1 MEKKKNLYT
10 MFTKWSVSY
19 IVLSVVAIGTI
30 FYCSMRYTKAMKKE
44 LEYTNAVQMEMI
56 QIQMDRTVAN
66 FRSFANRASMNTTV
80 KELRNASA
88 YADVNSYDLYKLVK
102 NLGKEMLFDTDTHDC
117 YLYFPV
123 MDGLMSGRYYN
134 NSRDFFDIS
143 MSGSDFSYEDFFT
156 IISGE
161 YRTSQI
167 FPLRTVD
174 GEEKT
179 LLLKPLDATSRQT
192 PPVYAIMIID
202 LNEMMKSS
210 SWSGQGRESMGIID
224 QTNHR
229 MSTTASLSEK
239 DQNSL
244 LEMME
249 TENLPEKG
257 TFTGRT
263 LAKGTVVSFL
273 PSKYENWDYAVITGE
288 QANITEITELQRLV
302 VMLVLGYLAV
312 SGCAIGYA
320 GVKHY
325 RPLRKMVDILEQE
338 GGNQKE
344 LSSDAYDYISNS
356 VEKLLDQNKTNNSV
370 IMRQKNAISK
380 SVFHRLLT
388 EKHAY
393 ESLGDELL
401 NQCGIPIGDSWSYVL
416 SYRMKKRV
424 ENLPEDMKVDS
435 QEVSWFILKNVTEE
449 NLSSKGFQNICYKE
463 NEGEQIFLI
472 WSEIDDA
479 ETVREAIRE
488 VLEISRTFIADHFKY
503 PYHAAL
509 SEIHEGA
516 AEIWQAYQEVE
527 MVFQYQKK
535 ENGTDVI
542 SYGQIN
548 LLSKD
553 TLLRYPIDVEKRL
566 THSIM
571 EAKTEEACAEIE
583 MLLQEN
589 RVNCLAPEA
598 MQYLVSNIISSII
611 RSAGKMVKE
620 TSMSS
625 RQKSLMETCRQND
638 REQMEKELKNLV
650 IAVCQEVEAYNQREK
665 EEEKDQLYQ
674 VIRRYVEEHYKE
686 PELSVNSIAEQFHV
700 QAAYLSKLFRK
711 MENGKLSQYIHEVR
725 LDYAK
730 EMLLENARMEDVA
743 IGCGFGSQRTFLRI
757 FKQYEGITPTQWKE
771 LEEKKR
777 KEEMDL

>member
-1 MEKKKNLYT
+1 

-19 IVLSVVAIGTI
+19 IVLSVMAIGTI
-30 FYCSMRYTKAMKKE
+30 FYCSMRYTQVMKKD

-66 FRSFANRASMNTTV
+66 FRTFANRASMNKTV

-88 YADVNSYDLYKLVK
+88 YAEVNSYDLYKLVK
-102 NLGKEMLFDTDTHDC
+102 NLGKEMLFDTDTHEC
-117 YLYFPV
+117 YLYFPA
-123 MDGLMSGRYYN
+123 MDGLISGRYYN
-134 NSRDFFDIS
+134 NSHDFFEIS
-143 MSGSDFSYEDFFT
+143 MSGSDFTYEDFFT

-167 FPLRTVD
+167 FPLMTTD
-174 GEEKT
+174 GGEKT

-202 LNEMMKSS
+202 LDEMMKSS

-224 QTNHR
+224 RTNKR
-229 MSTTASLSEK
+229 MSATENLTGKYQDILMEAL
-239 DQNSL
+239 
-244 LEMME
+244 E
-249 TENLPEKG
+249 TENLSESRKFTSRALVKG
-257 TFTGRT
+257 SI
-263 LAKGTVVSFL
+263 VSFL
-273 PSKYENWDYAVITGE
+273 PSKHENWDYVVITGE
-288 QANITEITELQRLV
+288 QANITEITELQKLV
-302 VMLVLGYLAV
+302 ATLVLVYLVV

-338 GGNQKE
+338 GGNAKE

-356 VEKLLDQNKTNNSV
+356 VEKLLDQNKANNSV
-370 IMRQKNAISK
+370 ISRQKSAISK
-380 SVFHRLLT
+380 AVFHRMLT

-401 NQCGIPIGDSWSYVL
+401 SQCGIQIGDSWSYVL

-424 ENLPEDMKVDS
+424 ENLPEDMKVDT
-435 QEVSWFILKNVTEE
+435 QEMSWFILKNVTEE
-449 NLSSKGFQNICYKE
+449 NLSARGFHDICFKE
-463 NEGEQIFLI
+463 KEEEQIFLI
-472 WSEIDDA
+472 WSELDDA
-479 ETVREAIRE
+479 ETVREAIKE
-488 VLEISRTFIADHFKY
+488 VLDISRTFIAGHFKF

-509 SEIHEGA
+509 SELHEGA

-535 ENGTDVI
+535 ETGTDVI

-553 TLLRYPIDVEKRL
+553 TLLKYPIDVEKRL

-571 EAKTEEACAEIE
+571 GGKTEEACAEIE
-583 MLLQEN
+583 TLLKEN

-620 TSMSS
+620 ASLSAH
-625 RQKSLMETCRQND
+625 QKTLMEACRQND
-638 REQMEKELKNLV
+638 REQIEKELKDLI
-650 IAVCQEVEAYNQREK
+650 IAVCQEVEEYNLREK

-674 VIRRYVEEHYKE
+674 VIRKYVEEHYNE

-725 LDYAK
+725 LRHAK
-730 EMLLENARMEDVA
+730 EMLLENAKMEDVA

-771 LEEKKR
+771 LEEKNGGTLYETDK
-777 KEEMDL
+777 KE